1 MKKILITGGCGYV
14 GSLMIDKF
22 LSKYQI
28 KNIDTQWFG
37 NNLKNHEN
45 LINVKEDIRNLK
57 SDFIEKNTYAVI
69 HLANIANDPSVELDQ
84 VLSWEIN
91 VLAAKNLIEQSIKSG
106 VKKFIYAS
114 SGSVYGV
121 KSEDKVTEDLDLVP
135 ISSYNKTKMICERL
149 LMSYKDQIEI
159 FIVRPATVCGL
170 SPRMR
175 FDVSVNLL
183 TLQALK
189 NKVIKILGG
198 NQTRPNINIK
208 DMIRVY
214 EYFIENNIKP
224 GVYNAGFENMSILD
238 LGKRIQEKVKQVGF
252 EWENKE
258 QVWEKVSEEIGEL
271 QHEVAQNNK
280 EKMEDELG
288 DVFFSLINYARFLNI
303 DPETALEKTNK
314 KFKHRFELM
323 ETYAKENGLDL
334 AKLSLE
340 EKEAIWQSMKS
351 K

>member
-238 LGKRIQEKVKQVGF
+238 LGKRIQEKVNCKLQIEESNDPRSYRQCSDKLLKAGF
-252 EWENKE
+252 VRKHSINDAIN
-258 QVWEKVSEEIGEL
+258 EIVEL
-271 QHEVAQNNK
+271 YNLGHLV
-280 EKMEDELG
+280 EDESCYTVKWMKKK
-288 DVFFSLINYARFLNI
+288 VF
-303 DPETALEKTNK
+303 
-314 KFKHRFELM
+314 
-323 ETYAKENGLDL
+323 NG
-334 AKLSLE
+334 
-340 EKEAIWQSMKS
+340 
-351 K
+351 